1 MDDQAAIRKAMRSRR
16 RLLGL
21 TQEEAATALGMGRL
35 SYHRIENG
43 FRRIRFDEIVL
54 ICAAFSFHRAELLG
68 ADVGFSPIVQ
78 ATIAAASTS
87 GPLRSVE

>member
-1 MDDQAAIRKAMRSRR
+1 MIEQAAIRKAMRQRR

-43 FRRIRFDEIVL
+43 LRRIRFDEIVL
-54 ICAAFSFHRAELLG
+54 ICAAFNFHHAELLG
-68 ADVGFSPIVQ
+68 AEVGFSPILQV
-78 ATIAAASTS
+78 AIRSASQS
-87 GPLRSVE
+87 GPLRSVG